1 MLASFRTADAVRT
14 FDPRRDV
21 QFATR
26 SLLKTPAFTIAA
38 TLALALGIGATTAI
52 LSVVNGVLLRPLP
65 YADSDRL
72 VLLAHND
79 RNPVAPANF
88 LDWRA
93 QTRTFIDVAA
103 AEAWSVTLVGADQPE
118 RVSALHLS

>member
-1 MLASFRTADAVRT
+1 MSVSSRTADVRT
-14 FDPRRDV
+14 IDLRLDV
-21 QFATR
+21 RFEIR

-72 VLLAHND
+72 VILAHYD
-79 RNPVAPANF
+79 RNPFAPANF
-88 LDWRA
+88 LDWRK
-93 QTRTFIDVAA
+93 QTRSFTDVAA
-103 AEAWSVTLVGADQPE
+103 AEARKRPQQVHGLT
-118 RVSALHLS
+118 

>member
-1 MLASFRTADAVRT
+1 MLSISRTISAIRHADL
-14 FDPRRDV
+14 RRDV
-21 QFATR
+21 RFGTR
-26 SLLKTPAFTIAA
+26 SLRKTPAFSIAA
-38 TLALALGIGATTAI
+38 TLALALGVGATTAI

-72 VLLAHND
+72 VVLLHDD

-93 QTRTFIDVAA
+93 QSRSFTDVAA
-103 AEAWSVTLVGADQPE
+103 AEYWSVTLRARTSPNG
-118 RVSALHLS
+118 